1 MSDSVNI
8 GIILKQKAKSLYKEI
23 FRKLIHLCS
32 AFVPFFLSL
41 YYWPVIF
48 LLCFVLILYC
58 ISESFRLKGKSFP
71 IIGKITEIAARK
83 RDENKFVLGPV
94 TLVIGIICAALLLPA
109 EAAKVGIFA
118 LSFGDGTASLVGKVI
133 GRIVIPFS
141 GGKTVAGSLTCF
153 IAVYIS
159 CFCVCQ
165 NAFSSLIIA
174 LFAML
179 IEVLPLKDFDNIV
192 IPIFVGFLF
201 AII

>member
-94 TLVIGIICAALLLPA
+94 TLVIGIICAALLNILCN
-109 EAAKVGIFA
+109 
-118 LSFGDGTASLVGKVI
+118 S
-133 GRIVIPFS
+133 
-141 GGKTVAGSLTCF
+141 
-153 IAVYIS
+153 IANE
-159 CFCVCQ
+159 C
-165 NAFSSLIIA
+165 
-174 LFAML
+174 
-179 IEVLPLKDFDNIV
+179 
-192 IPIFVGFLF
+192 
-201 AII
+201 